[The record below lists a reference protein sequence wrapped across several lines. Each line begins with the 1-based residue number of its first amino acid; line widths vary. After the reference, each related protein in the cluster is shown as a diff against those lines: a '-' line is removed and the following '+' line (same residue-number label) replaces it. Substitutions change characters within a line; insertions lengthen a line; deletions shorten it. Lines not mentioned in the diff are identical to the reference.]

1 MAELLRQSSAKRI
14 GIVAKHDWYLND
26 AIKILKRTPHEVLI
40 FKTLKALE
48 EAINSNSN
56 FDYLFFPHI
65 SELLS
70 AEIYENFKCVGF
82 HTGDLPLDRGGSPIQ
97 NKILTGQYKTHVSA
111 FKITGG
117 IDAGPIYLKSEIDLS
132 EGNIREILQKL
143 SIICSEMIL
152 QIVSSDPT
160 PEEQKGL
167 AEIKSRRKASDSLI
181 PNDLNSLRSIYDF
194 IRMLDGLDYPNAH
207 ILVGEYIFEF
217 TSAKLTNDNIMTNC
231 VIRKK

>member
-1 MAELLRQSSAKRI
+1 MAELLEEKSTKRV
-14 GIVAKHDWYLND
+14 GIVAKYDWYLND
-26 AIKILKRTPHEVLI
+26 AIKILKPTPHEVLT

-48 EAINSNSN
+48 EEINLNAN

-65 SELLS
+65 SEMLS
-70 AEIYENFKCVGF
+70 AEIYENFECVGF

-111 FKITGG
+111 FKITGE
-117 IDAGPIYLKSEIDLS
+117 IDAGPIYLEDEIDLS
-132 EGNIREILQKL
+132 EGNIQEILQKL
-143 SIICSEMIL
+143 SIICAEMIL
-152 QIVSSDPT
+152 QIVIGNPT
-160 PEEQKGL
+160 PKEQKGL
-167 AEIKSRRKASDSLI
+167 AEIKSRRNASDSLI
-181 PNDLNSLRSIYDF
+181 PDDLNSLRSLYDF

-217 TSAKLTNDNIMTNC
+217 TSAELSSNNLKTNC